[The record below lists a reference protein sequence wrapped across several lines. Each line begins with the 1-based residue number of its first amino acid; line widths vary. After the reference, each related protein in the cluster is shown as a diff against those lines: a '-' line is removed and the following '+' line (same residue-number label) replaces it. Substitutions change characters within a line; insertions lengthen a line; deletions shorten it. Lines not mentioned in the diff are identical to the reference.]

1 MAFSRTVSQGGDWK
15 PQGRRGS
22 EAVSLYLMRGWF
34 GASLGSPSLGRS
46 GLCGFGGAAPSF
58 LVRRCVLCHP
68 HLGER
73 ELKAFLGSVHWKGL
87 ERVINNCLMDFS
99 TLTSGHVASGRNLL
113 LQYINKNA
121 TSLLTLVCL
130 LRLYSF
136 GLDSLS
142 PDFCNAVVSRA
153 QAWI

>member
-1 MAFSRTVSQGGDWK
+1 MGLGG
-15 PQGRRGS
+15 PT
-22 EAVSLYLMRGWF
+22 
-34 GASLGSPSLGRS
+34 
-46 GLCGFGGAAPSF
+46 PSF
-58 LVRRCVLCHP
+58 RVRRCGLCCP

-73 ELKAFLGSVHWKGL
+73 VLKAFLGSVHWKGL

-99 TLTSGHVASGRNLL
+99 TLTSDHVASGRNLL

-136 GLDSLS
+136 SFDSLS
-142 PDFCNAVVSRA
+142 PDFCDAVVSRA